1 MRKLNLP
8 LIWLCFSIQSKVKEI
23 CLSEASYWFSFFP
36 NFSWD
41 YFKHWKNYFNLLSD
55 SAFRKN
61 YSAVQITHGLH
72 IMLRNLLILL
82 LTLFQD
88 KYVRTGTLVGI
99 LIGIWNPEILR
110 IDQGKGIIILG
121 FVGWGIGVFLGYY
134 RNGNSQFTKNRK
146 FKVFQG
152 GK

>member
-1 MRKLNLP
+1 
-8 LIWLCFSIQSKVKEI
+8 
-23 CLSEASYWFSFFP
+23 
-36 NFSWD
+36 
-41 YFKHWKNYFNLLSD
+41 
-55 SAFRKN
+55 
-61 YSAVQITHGLH
+61 
-72 IMLRNLLILL
+72 MLKNLLILL

-110 IDQGKGIIILG
+110 IDPEKSIIILG

-134 RNGNSQFTKNRK
+134 RNENSQFTKKRK
-146 FKVFQG
+146 FKVFKG

>member
-8 LIWLCFSIQSKVKEI
+8 LIWLRFSILSRVKEI
-23 CLSEASYWFSFFP
+23 CLSADSCWYSFLL

-41 YFKHWKNYFNLLSD
+41 YFKHWKSYFNLLSD
-55 SAFRKN
+55 SVFHKYCSAGHINLGLQIMFRK
-61 YSAVQITHGLH
+61 
-72 IMLRNLLILL
+72 LLILF

-99 LIGIWNPEILR
+99 LIGIWNPEIL
-110 IDQGKGIIILG
+110 QGEQENSIIILG
-121 FVGWGIGVFLGYY
+121 FVGWGIGAFLGYY
-134 RNGNSQFTKNRK
+134 RNGNSQFTKKKK
-146 FKVFQG
+146 FKGFQG